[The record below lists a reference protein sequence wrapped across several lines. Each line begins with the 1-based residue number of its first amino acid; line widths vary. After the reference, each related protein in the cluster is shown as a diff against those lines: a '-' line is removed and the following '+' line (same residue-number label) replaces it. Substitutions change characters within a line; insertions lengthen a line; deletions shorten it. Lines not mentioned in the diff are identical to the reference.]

1 MKKTISTAIAYANG
15 VPHIGH
21 AFEFVMADTIS
32 KYLKYKL
39 GEENVFFETGMD
51 EHGQKI
57 EQKAKELNIPVVEF
71 TNSNAE
77 LFKKLD
83 NELSVEYDFFVRT
96 SDKDKH
102 YIGAQYL
109 WNKLLEANTLEK
121 KEYTSMYC
129 VGCEETK
136 TDKDLNEKGECPTHL
151 KVPEINKEV
160 NWFFKLSKY
169 TNIIKSKIESDEIA
183 VFPQSRKNEILA
195 LLERGLDDVSFSRP
209 KSKVSWGIPVPNDD
223 TQVMYV
229 WCDALSNYITALGYG
244 TDEWETG
251 QDYWNDATHI
261 IGKDILRFHA
271 AIWPAMLLAA
281 DLPLPKKIL
290 VHGFITSGGQKMS
303 KSIGNVIDP
312 HDVIELFRPVCGE
325 LAGEALRF
333 ILLQSIPTFD
343 DGDLTIGSIKA
354 SYAGHLQ
361 NGIGNQVNRIMK
373 LSTQYI
379 SPEEISE
386 IIIKLEKDK
395 LGDEFEKLLNEYKI
409 NEALS
414 LTMNE
419 VKSLDEYIQSTAPF
433 KLFKKAYSEDKTEI
447 VDQKSLNEAKE
458 IIKNCLLRLGHI
470 GHQLYFFM
478 PRTAYAIYNTIKDN
492 KMPEKAMFNRLDK

>member
-1 MKKTISTAIAYANG
+1 M
-15 VPHIGH
+15 
-21 AFEFVMADTIS
+21 
-32 KYLKYKL
+32 
-39 GEENVFFETGMD
+39 
-51 EHGQKI
+51 
-57 EQKAKELNIPVVEF
+57 
-71 TNSNAE
+71 
-77 LFKKLD
+77 
-83 NELSVEYDFFVRT
+83 
-96 SDKDKH
+96 
-102 YIGAQYL
+102 
-109 WNKLLEANTLEK
+109 
-121 KEYTSMYC
+121 
-129 VGCEETK
+129 
-136 TDKDLNEKGECPTHL
+136 NEKGECPTHL

-169 TNIIKSKIESDEIA
+169 TNIIKEKIESDEIA

-244 TDEWETG
+244 TDGWENG
-251 QDYWNDATHI
+251 KEFWNDTTHI

-281 DLPLPKKIL
+281 DLPLPKNIL
-290 VHGFITSGGQKMS
+290 VHGFINSGGQKMS

-325 LAGEALRF
+325 LSGEALRF
-333 ILLQSIPTFD
+333 ILLHAIPTFD
-343 DGDLTIGSIKA
+343 DGDLTIESIKA

-373 LSTQYI
+373 LSSQYI